1 MSHSVTH
8 LTDKLVKVDSDT
20 ATRISDNR
28 DEFIVSMNPVFNPS
42 TLSEDGIEIA
52 MNSMIDE
59 ELLGCPSCT
68 RGRPLSIFGEHI
80 GEFFVC
86 KMCADSCPKC
96 ERGELSEDTDGI
108 SCGHCNFD
116 RVVDSNDK

>member
-8 LTDKLVKVDSDT
+8 LEDKLVKVNGET
-20 ATRISDNR
+20 ATRISDNC
-28 DEFIVSMNPVFNPS
+28 DAFIVSMNPVFNPS
-42 TLSEDGIEIA
+42 TLSEDGLKIA

-86 KMCADSCPKC
+86 RICGDSCPKC
-96 ERGELSEDTDGI
+96 ERGEISQGTDGI
-108 SCGHCNFD
+108 SCERCDFS
-116 RVVDSNDK
+116 RVVEQ